1 MVLFQQL
8 SRSTGSLANQERL
21 FYENSF
27 DYFHFEKRSLIFKTF
42 SPVFRRCTAILKTL
56 PAHVHANFQQLLP
69 ILYQF
74 NEASISL
81 ISNSIRCDSFRLVS
95 LLKID
100 TFRSIWNAMTALD
113 SRKEGRRCRTVR
125 FYRVSQP
132 TVSLLRAAPLPNP
145 VSRNRFHANVSYFA
159 TDECGSSNRKRF
171 QFKSVE
177 LSVLQRAFP
186 RDQLIASLSYLGQ
199 VLINF
204 FLFLSTSRKMSCV
217 IGTVETLWSQVCW
230 RSCCFLWIFHQAL
243 RWLMSSTA
251 FESIMWFRISECQ
264 LPLSTDFSF
273 GGH

>member
-1 MVLFQQL
+1 MTLKVTHLHIESSGMVLFQQL

-81 ISNSIRCDSFRLVS
+81 VSNSIRCDSFRLVS

-217 IGTVETLWSQVCW
+217 IGTVETL
-230 RSCCFLWIFHQAL
+230 
-243 RWLMSSTA
+243 
-251 FESIMWFRISECQ
+251 
-264 LPLSTDFSF
+264 
-273 GGH
+273 